1 MDERPTRVTD
11 SPPPGTREA
20 DGEALRRQIQR
31 FIRQLGLLA
40 NDRTPCGE
48 PLAVSHAH
56 ALMVLVEHHRAGRRP
71 TQQDL
76 GRVLGIDKSNVARL
90 CSKME
95 ASGQLVQKRSTRD
108 GRLRLLTLTSRGA
121 RLASAVERSS
131 QERFRE
137 IILGVRADERASIL
151 SALSA
156 LNEALSRSTSA
167 QEANRSKLRA
177 ARRRRNGT

>member
-1 MDERPTRVTD
+1 MSERAERVTD
-11 SPPPGTREA
+11 SAAPRTRGA
-20 DGEALRRQIQR
+20 DGEALRRQIQS
-31 FIRQLGLLA
+31 FIRRLGLLA
-40 NDRTPCGE
+40 NDRTPCGK

-56 ALMVLVEHHRAGRRP
+56 ALMVLLEHQRAGRRP

-121 RLASAVERSS
+121 RVAGAVERSS

-137 IILGVRADERASIL
+137 LILGVRAEERASIL
-151 SALSA
+151 SALAA
-156 LNEALSRSTSA
+156 LNEALSSSTAA
-167 QEANRSKLRA
+167 QAANRGKLRA
-177 ARRRRNGT
+177 VRPRRIGA